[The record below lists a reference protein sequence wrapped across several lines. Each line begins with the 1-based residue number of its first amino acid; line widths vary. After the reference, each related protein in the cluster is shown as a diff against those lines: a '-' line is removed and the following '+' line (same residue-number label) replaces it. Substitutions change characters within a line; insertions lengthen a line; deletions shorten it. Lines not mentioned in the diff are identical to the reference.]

1 MIFLKVSL
9 SKIMLVVKGLHIGFR
24 RDNTVYEVLKNISFQ
39 LERNQIL
46 GVVGE
51 SGSGKS
57 LASLSLIGLLPENA
71 VTEGEILFQGI
82 NLLKIKAKR
91 TFEDTR

>member
-1 MIFLKVSL
+1 
-9 SKIMLVVKGLHIGFR
+9 MLVVKGLRIGFR
-24 RDNTVYEVLKNISFQ
+24 RDNTVHEVLKNISFQ

-71 VTEGEILFQGI
+71 VTKGEILFQGI
-82 NLLKIKAKR
+82 NLLKLKQKNLR
-91 TFEDTR
+91 KNTR